1 MKVRRPCVAGAF
13 YHRDPAGLKEQIRT
27 CFLHSLGPGKIPEA
41 REKGPRKLAALVCP
55 HAGYIYSGPTAARS
69 YFQLANDGKPRSLVI
84 LGPNHTGLGSIL
96 STNTEGAWNTPLGDV
111 PIDSELASLIV
122 KESGIVDVEDR
133 AHMNEHS
140 IEVQLPFLQFVF
152 GSTFSFVP
160 ICMMAQD
167 LETSMDLGKALGR
180 CLKDRDALLI
190 ASSDMSH
197 YVPHDEAVRQDKFVI
212 DQILAMNES
221 ELHRVIDAKNITMC
235 GYGPVTVAIRAA
247 KEMNAAKTEFLGY
260 STSGDASGDKSAVVG
275 YLSVAISR

>member
-1 MKVRRPCVAGAF
+1 
-13 YHRDPAGLKEQIRT
+13 
-27 CFLHSLGPGKIPEA
+27 
-41 REKGPRKLAALVCP
+41 
-55 HAGYIYSGPTAARS
+55 
-69 YFQLANDGKPRSLVI
+69 
-84 LGPNHTGLGSIL
+84 
-96 STNTEGAWNTPLGDV
+96 
-111 PIDSELASLIV
+111 
-122 KESGIVDVEDR
+122 
-133 AHMNEHS
+133 
-140 IEVQLPFLQFVF
+140 
-152 GSTFSFVP
+152 
-160 ICMMAQD
+160 MMAQD